1 MCYLEQ
7 AHAGRCLR
15 LAHRCVTDKVVL
27 SSKTAD
33 YQLGAQHSTTTTMV
47 KKDKADTFTIL
58 LCAALM
64 AAALLLK
71 TPISKRFFR
80 GGHFSRAFHASWL
93 SRILLRAGSSLT
105 LREQAISGILGR
117 VDDSRICGAHLE
129 MSTDHNRQAT
139 KHDSKDSRR

>member
-1 MCYLEQ
+1 MTVLSK
-7 AHAGRCLR
+7 ASIAVPCLQV
-15 LAHRCVTDKVVL
+15 AHRPITDRVVL

-47 KKDKADTFTIL
+47 KNEKADTITIL

-80 GGHFSRAFHASWL
+80 GGHFSRVFHAS
-93 SRILLRAGSSLT
+93 
-105 LREQAISGILGR
+105 
-117 VDDSRICGAHLE
+117 
-129 MSTDHNRQAT
+129 
-139 KHDSKDSRR
+139 